1 MGGRHAATTQGFLL
15 LSGVKVVDLWGGYRD
30 RGAQAPWEEPT
41 LAPVFSTT
49 KGVTAFAL
57 AIQKSRGAIDY
68 DGKVAQ
74 WWPEFAQNGKEDVTV
89 RQLISHECGLAGPA
103 PPIALATLRDKA
115 ATRAFFAAA
124 PMEWRTPGDYK
135 GYMAVTLGNFESALV
150 QMSDGERRRSAGELL
165 RDECFAPLG
174 IEDEIYVGTPASVPD
189 ARFAV
194 IDGMSGLEPL
204 FADSFPPGFVR
215 RLLLEPRSYTA
226 RAFANP
232 RLSAPPSVLDYNRR
246 ELGYCYVP
254 NRCSGYILDDPREM
268 ALRTKVWRCAQRAGG
283 YSGARALPLAR
294 LSVPHELAA
303 RDVAR
308 FPYLAPLP

>member
-1 MGGRHAATTQGFLL
+1 MA
-15 LSGVKVVDLWGGYRD
+15 
-30 RGAQAPWEEPT
+30 
-41 LAPVFSTT
+41 
-49 KGVTAFAL
+49 
-57 AIQKSRGAIDY
+57 
-68 DGKVAQ
+68 
-74 WWPEFAQNGKEDVTV
+74 
-89 RQLISHECGLAGPA
+89 
-103 PPIALATLRDKA
+103 
-115 ATRAFFAAA
+115 
-124 PMEWRTPGDYK
+124 WRTPGDYK

-150 QMSDGERRRSAGELL
+150 QMSDGERRRSAGEFL

-232 RLSAPPSVLDYNRR
+232 RLSALPSVLDYNRR
-246 ELGYCYVP
+246 EVKEIELPAANGNATARAVATLYAAAERAINDPALASCALARRARALGLSAAALAEFTAPARPARLGGWHDEILGIDVTMSAGMMKPGPPDAPPGRFSNFGADGRAFGTPGAGGSFGFCDPAAELGYCYVP